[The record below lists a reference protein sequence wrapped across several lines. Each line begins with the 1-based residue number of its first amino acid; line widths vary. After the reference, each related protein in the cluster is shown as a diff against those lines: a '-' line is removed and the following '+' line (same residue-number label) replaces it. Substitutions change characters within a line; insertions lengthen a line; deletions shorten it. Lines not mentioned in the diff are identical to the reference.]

1 MKTAQADLTTGPL
14 GKQIFRFSIPLIFSN
29 LLQVLFNMAD
39 VAVVGRFAGS
49 TALGA
54 VGSTTIFVSLF
65 TGFLIGLSGGVNVL
79 VAHHFGADDQKNLSD
94 TVHSAALTCAA
105 AGLVLLGIGCG
116 FAGGILRALN
126 TKPELMDG
134 AVLYLRIYCLGMPAL
149 AVYNFGN
156 AVFSAVGDTRRPL
169 YYLSIAGVIN
179 VVLNLFFVIVCN
191 MDVAG
196 VAVASIIS
204 QYFSAILVTAA
215 LLRSRESYCLRLSQL
230 RFHKTRTK
238 AILSIGIPSGLQNAI
253 FALANLFIQ
262 RGVNTFSATMVAG
275 NSAATNADALVYDVM
290 QAFYTACGSFIGQNY
305 GAGKK
310 DRIRRTFLIS
320 TAYAFGAGL
329 LLGLGLLLFGR
340 PFLSLFTTDP
350 QVMDA
355 GMYRLTV
362 MSVSYCVSAFM
373 DGSIAASR
381 GLGKSAVPMIIVILG
396 SCVFRII
403 WVYTV
408 FAWFGTI
415 TSLYLLYVFSWTMN
429 ELAVIHGNVSCA
441 VSRTL
446 QACSYLTKEWEWL
459 RCESQSAPA
468 FGPQTA
474 EILLSLMDLGQQ
486 SVPVLI
492 ECAPEIQI
500 VAGMIHAEHTA
511 GAVEVRDQQL
521 CFLQHLMLVQQTEA
535 AVMDPVIQRCS
546 RLHHQ
551 RQHSDVFRVHGVEG
565 LGGLDGVFLQ
575 QLRAA
580 QTCDGSDG

>member
-1 MKTAQADLTTGPL
+1 MERMKIHLGGSIDMLTGPL
-14 GKQIFRFSIPLIFSN
+14 LKKILLFSLPLMASSVLQLLFNAADVVVLGRYANYASLAAVGGTTAIVNLVVN
-29 LLQVLFNMAD
+29 LLIGMA
-39 VAVVGRFAGS
+39 V
-49 TALGA
+49 
-54 VGSTTIFVSLF
+54 
-65 TGFLIGLSGGVNVL
+65 GVNV
-79 VAHHFGADDQKNLSD
+79 VIARYIGEGDKDREI
-94 TVHSAALTCAA
+94 SAAIHTAVLMAIVGGVLLGGIGCAA
-105 AGLVLLGIGCG
+105 AKWILQAVSTPTDIIDLALTYLYIY
-116 FAGGILRALN
+116 FAGTPAIMLYNYGAAALRA
-126 TKPELMDG
+126 
-134 AVLYLRIYCLGMPAL
+134 R
-149 AVYNFGN
+149 
-156 AVFSAVGDTRRPL
+156 GDTQRPL
-169 YYLSIAGVIN
+169 LFLTASGVVN
-179 VVLNLFFVIVCN
+179 VALNLLFVISFH

-215 LLRSRESYCLRLSQL
+215 LLRSRESYCLRFSQL

-262 RGVNTFSATMVAG
+262 RGVNTFNATMVAG

-381 GLGKSAVPMIIVILG
+381 GLGKSAVPMVIVILG

-415 TSLYLLYVFSWTMN
+415 TSLYLLYVFSWTIT
-429 ELAVIHGNVSCA
+429 AA
-441 VSRTL
+441 
-446 QACSYLTKEWEWL
+446 
-459 RCESQSAPA
+459 
-468 FGPQTA
+468 A
-474 EILLSLMDLGQQ
+474 EIIYFIRIYRQATADL
-486 SVPVLI
+486 
-492 ECAPEIQI
+492 
-500 VAGMIHAEHTA
+500 
-511 GAVEVRDQQL
+511 
-521 CFLQHLMLVQQTEA
+521 A
-535 AVMDPVIQRCS
+535 A
-546 RLHHQ
+546 
-551 RQHSDVFRVHGVEG
+551 
-565 LGGLDGVFLQ
+565 
-575 QLRAA
+575 A
-580 QTCDGSDG
+580 

>member
-215 LLRSRESYCLRLSQL
+215 LLRSRESYCLRFSQL
-230 RFHKTRTK
+230 RFH
-238 AILSIGIPSGLQNAI
+238 
-253 FALANLFIQ
+253 NLFIQ

-381 GLGKSAVPMIIVILG
+381 GLGKSAVPMVIVILG

-415 TSLYLLYVFSWTMN
+415 TSLYLLYVFSWTIT
-429 ELAVIHGNVSCA
+429 AA
-441 VSRTL
+441 
-446 QACSYLTKEWEWL
+446 
-459 RCESQSAPA
+459 
-468 FGPQTA
+468 A
-474 EILLSLMDLGQQ
+474 EIIYFIRIYRQATADL
-486 SVPVLI
+486 
-492 ECAPEIQI
+492 
-500 VAGMIHAEHTA
+500 
-511 GAVEVRDQQL
+511 
-521 CFLQHLMLVQQTEA
+521 A
-535 AVMDPVIQRCS
+535 A
-546 RLHHQ
+546 
-551 RQHSDVFRVHGVEG
+551 
-565 LGGLDGVFLQ
+565 
-575 QLRAA
+575 A
-580 QTCDGSDG
+580 

>member
-14 GKQIFRFSIPLIFSN
+14 GKKIFRFSIPLIFSN

-290 QAFYTACGSFIGQNY
+290 QFHRSELRRRQEGPYPPDLPDQHGLRLRCGIASGSGTAVVWTAVPEPLYHRPAGDGRGYVPSDGHERFLLRLRVY
-305 GAGKK
+305 G
-310 DRIRRTFLIS
+310 RLHRRLPWPWQERCPH
-320 TAYAFGAGL
+320 GHRDPGL
-329 LLGLGLLLFGR
+329 LRVPHYLGLHR
-340 PFLSLFTTDP
+340 VCVVRHHHIP
-350 QVMDA
+350 
-355 GMYRLTV
+355 
-362 MSVSYCVSAFM
+362 VSAVCVFL
-373 DGSIAASR
+373 DHYGSGGDHLFHSYLPAGHS
-381 GLGKSAVPMIIVILG
+381 G
-396 SCVFRII
+396 SCRCLTAKPQKSEGIKR
-403 WVYTV
+403 
-408 FAWFGTI
+408 
-415 TSLYLLYVFSWTMN
+415 SLRSF
-429 ELAVIHGNVSCA
+429 
-441 VSRTL
+441 
-446 QACSYLTKEWEWL
+446 
-459 RCESQSAPA
+459 
-468 FGPQTA
+468 
-474 EILLSLMDLGQQ
+474 
-486 SVPVLI
+486 
-492 ECAPEIQI
+492 
-500 VAGMIHAEHTA
+500 
-511 GAVEVRDQQL
+511 
-521 CFLQHLMLVQQTEA
+521 
-535 AVMDPVIQRCS
+535 
-546 RLHHQ
+546 
-551 RQHSDVFRVHGVEG
+551 
-565 LGGLDGVFLQ
+565 
-575 QLRAA
+575 
-580 QTCDGSDG
+580 